1 MSGIRFEWDEAKNL
15 SNQRK
20 HGVSFQQASQ
30 VFRDPTR
37 VLLMDRVV
45 GGEQRWHA
53 LGFVSEASGGILL
66 LLVAHTIREELESG
80 TFVEVIRII
89 SARKT
94 SPKERRDYADE
105 KG

>member
-1 MSGIRFEWDEAKNL
+1 
-15 SNQRK
+15 
-20 HGVSFQQASQ
+20 
-30 VFRDPTR
+30 
-37 VLLMDRVV
+37 
-45 GGEQRWHA
+45 

-105 KG
+105 NG